1 MFALN
6 SFRRSMLPLILPSP
20 AKINIG
26 LHVLDQRP
34 DGFHNIESIFV
45 AIDVCDVVTISPA
58 ETIEIECHPPMT
70 DVPTNNLVFKA
81 ARLLQ
86 ESTSTSQGAK
96 IVVTKR
102 IPAGAGLGGG
112 SSNAATTLLG
122 LNTLWELNL
131 SLDEL
136 SDLGNALGSDVP
148 FFIRGGVA
156 HVQGTGN
163 IVTPINAVLPWTIVV
178 VTPNIH
184 SSTAEAYAS
193 VIPRTAQERK
203 NHDLVNALLTLI
215 SQQPSLASD
224 VNNYVGNTFH
234 NDFTSYLVER
244 HPIIATISTQLTLN
258 NALFTS
264 VSGSGSSVYGLFA
277 SSAMAQHAASALAPY
292 HPYICHP
299 MKPWNTA

>member
-1 MFALN
+1 M
-6 SFRRSMLPLILPSP
+6 SPLTLPSP

-26 LHVLDQRP
+26 LHVLDQRM
-34 DGFHNIESIFV
+34 DGLHNIESIFV
-45 AIDVCDVVTISPA
+45 AIDLCDVVTIVPA

-70 DVPTNNLVFKA
+70 DIPTNNLVFKA

-86 ESTSTSQGAK
+86 ESTRTLQGAK

-122 LNTLWELNL
+122 LNTLWGLNL

-136 SDLGNALGSDVP
+136 SIIGASLGSDVP

-163 IVTPINAVLPWTIVV
+163 IVNPINVVLPWTIVV
-178 VTPNIH
+178 VTPSIH

-193 VIPRTAQERK
+193 VTPRALQEQEST
-203 NHDLVNALLTLI
+203 DLVRTLI
-215 SQQPSLASD
+215 NLIRQQPSQAD
-224 VNNYVGNTFH
+224 NFIDFVGDTFR
-234 NDFTSYLVER
+234 NDFTSYLVAR
-244 HPIIATISTQLTLN
+244 YPVIATISSLLSHN

-277 SSAMAQHAASALAPY
+277 SHAIAQRAASALAPY
-292 HPYICHP
+292 HPYICQP
-299 MKPWNTA
+299 MNPWIPA